1 MSISIM
7 SMIWR
12 IEFPTQSQLLVALK
26 LADYAN
32 DDGANVYPAR
42 ASIARLAQCSEST
55 VKAVLRAFRDIGLLH
70 VVEEGGK
77 GPKSTT
83 KYTFHMRLLH
93 SLHRGDCLLSG
104 DSETLKIEWPDKG
117 AEFDPLKGPEFDPLE
132 EKRGQPG
139 ELRGQPTPDKGSAS
153 RPQSIKNHHKD
164 SSGADARA
172 CADASASAAPKEK
185 RLVLPQDADWHS
197 WLDICRYHYG
207 PMTHQFADEGGIVV
221 FDEVPSLAADRPKLP
236 PPKDHA
242 SYAKL
247 LAKRP
252 VNGLSELSK
261 RMMGEVA
268 K

>member
-1 MSISIM
+1 MSISLM

-153 RPQSIKNHHKD
+153 RPQSINNHHKEPSRAD
-164 SSGADARA
+164 TRASCDARA
-172 CADASASAAPKEK
+172 MSAAKSQAPKPAFQIRPGEAAFAAWVEHLHK
-185 RLVLPQDADWHS
+185 IGRGRLADWA
-197 WLDICRYHYG
+197 R
-207 PMTHQFADEGGIVV
+207 DEGVLNV
-221 FDEVPSLAADRPKLP
+221 TKRWPSGDDLP
-236 PPKDHA
+236 LDNPSFEPE
-242 SYAKL
+242 
-247 LAKRP
+247 
-252 VNGLSELSK
+252 GLSELSK
-261 RMMGEVA
+261 RMMGEVDDNGKA
-268 K
+268 VS